1 MITTPQLI
9 DSLAGGLRAAPQ
21 GFVVRRLALGLCLG
35 AAIALAATLY
45 AWGVRPDIAV
55 AVLSSSFWLKLA
67 YSGGLALLGFAAVLR
82 LSRPDGHVAPM
93 IWIGLA
99 LVILVMAGLAAVE
112 LWRAPAS
119 AYRHL
124 VMGSTAAACPWL
136 IALLAVPIMGITF
149 WMLRTM
155 APTQLTLAGA
165 VAGLTA
171 GASAALVYA
180 FSCDESALPFVLIW
194 YGLGIALPTLAG
206 AMLGRLALRW

>member
-1 MITTPQLI
+1 VITTPQLI

-35 AAIALAATLY
+35 AAIALAITLY
-45 AWGVRPDIAV
+45 AWGVRLDIAI
-55 AVLSSSFWLKLA
+55 AMQSSSFWLKLA
-67 YSGGLALLGFAAVLR
+67 YPGGLALLGFAAILR
-82 LSRPDGHVAPM
+82 LSRPDGHIAPAT
-93 IWIGLA
+93 WIGLA
-99 LVILVMAGLAAVE
+99 LVILVMSGLAAAE
-112 LWRAPAS
+112 FWRAPAS
-119 AYRHL
+119 AYRYL
-124 VMGSTAAACPWL
+124 VMGSTSAVCPWL

-149 WMLRTM
+149 WMLRAM

-194 YGLGIALPTLAG
+194 YGLGMALPTAAG